1 VTTLSQKLY
10 WKERT
15 VFVTGASGLLGS
27 WLVKALVDQQAHV
40 VVLLRDLVADSL
52 FFTEELSTKVTVAFG
67 DLLDM
72 PLLCRVLNEYN
83 IESVFHLGAQAIVGY
98 ANRSPLSTFES
109 NIRGTWQLLEACRLS
124 PWVKRIVVA
133 SSDKAYGAQAMLPYI
148 EDAPLQGR
156 FPYDVSKSCADLL
169 AQSYFHTYKL
179 PVCVTRCGNFFGGGD
194 LHFNR
199 IVPGTIKSIL
209 DHHAPVIRSSGLLIR
224 DYIYV
229 KDVVDAYLT
238 LAEKMEDMAIL
249 GQAFNFSTDEPFSV
263 IEIVAAIVHLMGA
276 HHLKPVIENQAT
288 CEIPEQHL
296 NSEKARRMI
305 GWQARYG
312 VKAGLEETIAWYV
325 KFFAATQHRVLPNAT
340 DIVGSYPSTSSGR
353 AATVIKSAH
362 GEPVEPHE

>member
-1 VTTLSQKLY
+1 MKTVSTQWY
-10 WKERT
+10 WKDKT
-15 VFVTGASGLLGS
+15 VLVTGASGLLGS
-27 WLVKALVDQQAHV
+27 WMVKALLAQQANV
-40 VVLLRDLVADSL
+40 VVLVRDRVADSL
-52 FFTEELSTKVTVAFG
+52 FFTEELSTKVTVAVG

-72 PLLCRVLNEYN
+72 ALLLRVLNEYD
-83 IESVFHLGAQAIVGY
+83 IQTVFHLGAQAIVGY

-133 SSDKAYGAQAMLPYI
+133 SSDKAYGAQVELPYI

-209 DHHAPVIRSSGLLIR
+209 DGQAPEIRSSGLLIR

-238 LAEKMEDMAIL
+238 LAEKMEDDAIL
-249 GQAFNFSTDEPFSV
+249 GHAFNFSTDQPFSV
-263 IEIVAAIVHLMGA
+263 LQLVDVILQLMHA
-276 HHLKPVIENQAT
+276 QDFKPVIKNQAT

-296 NSEKARRMI
+296 NSDKARRML
-305 GWQARYG
+305 GWQAKYG
-312 VKAGLEETIAWYV
+312 VRAGLEETIAWY
-325 KFFAATQHRVLPNAT
+325 KEFFKHAA
-340 DIVGSYPSTSSGR
+340 PSHFVMTGAR
-353 AATVIKSAH
+353 QWRDELEGI
-362 GEPVEPHE
+362 